1 MKAIIELFQEY
12 GNDVDLDV
20 NNHLLFYDNDDNI
33 IYVDYSGEALI
44 EEYFEGTKTLLNGAL
59 IDLTGRE
66 AINVIYNGDYSLAL
80 EMIIEDYETKR

>member
-20 NNHLLFYDNDDNI
+20 NNHLIFYDNDDNI
-33 IYVDYSGEALI
+33 IYVDHSGEALI

-80 EMIIEDYETKR
+80 EMIIDDYETKR

>member
-33 IYVDYSGEALI
+33 IYVDHSGEVLI

-80 EMIIEDYETKR
+80 EMIIDDYETKR